1 VAILAGGESRRMG
14 RDKGSLPVA
23 GVPMLARV
31 LAAVRASGLR
41 VVIVG
46 RPDVAA
52 IVGDD
57 GLPRIADDA
66 PGNGPLGGIATALRV
81 TGGSL
86 LAVACDMPL
95 MTPDALLWLAGQ
107 TPLAAHRDGVIT
119 LNGGRY
125 EPLFSIYSHAAL
137 PLIESL
143 LARRE
148 RALRAL
154 IAAGDFLHIEAP
166 PTIVPALANINTPEE
181 LGEVERGG
189 GWRRERT
196 TKA

>member
-1 VAILAGGESRRMG
+1 MG
-14 RDKGSLPVA
+14 RDKGSIPVA

-46 RPDVAA
+46 RPDIVA
-52 IVGDD
+52 VDGCDD
-57 GLPRIADDA
+57 VPRIPDDA

-81 TGGSL
+81 TSGSI

-95 MTPDALLWLAGQ
+95 MTPDALLWLAGHIS
-107 TPLAAHRDGVIT
+107 LAGHRDGVIT
-119 LNGGRY
+119 LNGDRH

-148 RALRAL
+148 LALRGL
-154 IAAGDFLHIEAP
+154 ISAGDFLHAEAP
-166 PTIVPALANINTPEE
+166 PSIAPTLANINTPEE
-181 LGEVERGG
+181 LGEMRINA
-189 GWRRERT
+189 
-196 TKA
+196 KF